1 MAPASASRKNLS
13 ATATVLLLL
22 IIVASCVIIR
32 RGTNVQAL
40 ERQSYKGPCV
50 YNPSCYYV
58 CRDESMGNIGG
69 KCHTFRC
76 WCDTECP
83 SEIVTAA
90 SAPIQP

>member
-1 MAPASASRKNLS
+1 MAPASQKNLS
-13 ATATVLLLL
+13 ATAIVVLLL
-22 IIVASCVIIR
+22 IIVATGESASVEEQTCR
-32 RGTNVQAL
+32 HLSG
-40 ERQSYKGPCV
+40 SYKGPCV

-69 KCHTFRC
+69 KCHIFRC